1 MEMINR
7 AAYEDLKE
15 AGMEDPQ
22 AVAIAAHIPDWSQF
36 ATRQDLSSL
45 ESRLTQEVS
54 SLESR
59 LTQEVSSLKSR
70 LTQDM
75 RSLESRLIRWMVGI
89 FLTFLALL
97 GGLVTLSLNIYGV
110 LG

>member
-1 MEMINR
+1 MINK

-15 AGMEDPQ
+15 VGMEEAQ
-22 AVAIAAHIPDWSQF
+22 AIVIAAHIPD
-36 ATRQDLSSL
+36 L
-45 ESRLTQEVS
+45 SRLEN
-54 SLESR
+54 
-59 LTQEVSSLKSR
+59 R

-75 RSLESRLIRWMVGI
+75 GQLESRLIRWMVGI